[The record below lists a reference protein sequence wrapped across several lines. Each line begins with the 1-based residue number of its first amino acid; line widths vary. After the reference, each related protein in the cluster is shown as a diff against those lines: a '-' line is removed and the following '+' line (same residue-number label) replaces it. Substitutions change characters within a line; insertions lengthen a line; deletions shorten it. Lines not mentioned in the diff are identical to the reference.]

1 MRRNKNVWIV
11 LIGEFIAGLGLWLG
25 ILGNL
30 EFMQKYV
37 PSDFMKSVI
46 LFIGLLAGVLV
57 GPMAGRIIDQYEKKK
72 VHLYAGFGRVIS
84 VIFMFFAI
92 QFESI
97 AFMIAFM
104 VALQI
109 SAAFYFP
116 ALQSVIPLIVREHE
130 LLQMNGVHMNVGTIA
145 RIAGTSLGGI
155 LLVVMSLQY
164 MYAFSMAAYALLFLS
179 TFFLQFEDK
188 KSTTPSKQAAKD
200 NSFMEVFRILR
211 GIPIAFT
218 ALILSIIPLLFIAGF
233 NLMVINISE
242 MQHDPTIKGFIYTIE
257 GIAFML
263 GAFVIKRL
271 SDHFKPEKLLYFFAV
286 CTAFAHLSLFFSDI
300 KWMSLTSFGLFG
312 FSVGCFFPIMSTIFQ
327 TKVEKSYHGRL
338 FSFRNMFERVMF
350 QIVLLGTGFFLDTIG
365 LQYMVLI
372 FGVISLFI
380 IFISLSKQKQ
390 YEKQPSQSAN
400 L

>member
-1 MRRNKNVWIV
+1 MWRNKNVWIV

-57 GPMAGRIIDQYEKKK
+57 GPMAGRVIDQYEKKK
-72 VHLYAGFGRVIS
+72 VLLYAGFGRVLS

-164 MYAFSMAAYALLFLS
+164 MYA
-179 TFFLQFEDK
+179 
-188 KSTTPSKQAAKD
+188 
-200 NSFMEVFRILR
+200 
-211 GIPIAFT
+211 
-218 ALILSIIPLLFIAGF
+218 
-233 NLMVINISE
+233 
-242 MQHDPTIKGFIYTIE
+242 
-257 GIAFML
+257 
-263 GAFVIKRL
+263 
-271 SDHFKPEKLLYFFAV
+271 
-286 CTAFAHLSLFFSDI
+286 
-300 KWMSLTSFGLFG
+300 
-312 FSVGCFFPIMSTIFQ
+312 
-327 TKVEKSYHGRL
+327 
-338 FSFRNMFERVMF
+338 
-350 QIVLLGTGFFLDTIG
+350 
-365 LQYMVLI
+365 
-372 FGVISLFI
+372 
-380 IFISLSKQKQ
+380 
-390 YEKQPSQSAN
+390 
-400 L
+400 

>member
-1 MRRNKNVWIV
+1 MWRNKNVWIV

-57 GPMAGRIIDQYEKKK
+57 GPMAGRVIDQYEKKK
-72 VHLYAGFGRVIS
+72 VLLYAGFGRVLS

-155 LLVVMSLQY
+155 LLVVMSY
-164 MYAFSMAAYALLFLS
+164 S
-179 TFFLQFEDK
+179 TCMPSQWQH
-188 KSTTPSKQAAKD
+188 TPYYS
-200 NSFMEVFRILR
+200 S
-211 GIPIAFT
+211 
-218 ALILSIIPLLFIAGF
+218 
-233 NLMVINISE
+233 
-242 MQHDPTIKGFIYTIE
+242 
-257 GIAFML
+257 
-263 GAFVIKRL
+263 RL
-271 SDHFKPEKLLYFFAV
+271 SSYNSKTRNQQHQVNKLQKIIALWKYFVF
-286 CTAFAHLSLFFSDI
+286 
-300 KWMSLTSFGLFG
+300 
-312 FSVGCFFPIMSTIFQ
+312 
-327 TKVEKSYHGRL
+327 
-338 FSFRNMFERVMF
+338 
-350 QIVLLGTGFFLDTIG
+350 
-365 LQYMVLI
+365 
-372 FGVISLFI
+372 
-380 IFISLSKQKQ
+380 
-390 YEKQPSQSAN
+390 
-400 L
+400 